1 MNKAL
6 AIGALIVLATTVLAA
21 CQQAGD
27 VVTFI
32 SPTDDASAAT
42 TGPPQVAQTPEAAA
56 PFTVQTLEGST
67 WKLADQRGKVVVLNF
82 WASWC
87 IPCRAEMPA
96 FERVWQRYRDRDVAF
111 LGLSVT
117 DTPSAAR
124 DFVSETG
131 VTYPTALDEGE
142 AIALSF
148 RVTGLPTTLLIDRGG
163 IVRHRWL
170 GALDENRLVALIE
183 DTLNEPASERH

>member
-6 AIGALIVLATTVLAA
+6 AIGALIAFATTVLTA
-21 CQQAGD
+21 CQSAGGI
-27 VVTFI
+27 VTFI
-32 SPTDDASAAT
+32 SPTGDASAAT
-42 TGPPQVAQTPEAAA
+42 TGPPQVAQTPEAAT
-56 PFTVQTLEGST
+56 PFTVQTLDGGT

-117 DTPSAAR
+117 DTLSAAR

-148 RVTGLPTTLLIDRGG
+148 RVTGLPTTLLVDRDG

-170 GALDENRLVALIE
+170 GALDEDRLVTLIE
-183 DTLNEPASERH
+183 DTLNESASERP